1 MIDKINFR
9 IISEKILLIRESDE
23 SRFRQLF
30 NDEGGLGK
38 MWKLFGDNTEKVIKE
53 LNEELAA

>member
-1 MIDKINFR
+1 MISR
-9 IISEKILLIRESDE
+9 ILRFGFPILLIRESDE

-38 MWKLFGDNTEKVIKE
+38 FWKTFGEQTEGVIKE